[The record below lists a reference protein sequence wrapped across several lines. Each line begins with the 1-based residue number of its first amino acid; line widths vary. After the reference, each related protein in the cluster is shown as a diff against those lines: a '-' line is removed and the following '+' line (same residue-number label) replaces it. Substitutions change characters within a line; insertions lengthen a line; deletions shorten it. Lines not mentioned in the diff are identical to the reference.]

1 MRTSDEGL
9 RDTNWKLR
17 IAMGLGLLVLLLI
30 GYLVAVMLVPREW
43 ARFIGDRV
51 DGRLLLGS
59 GYGLVI
65 GFVCTLLPLVI
76 LRQTLRPM
84 TWTVRGV
91 VAVMAA
97 VAAIPNLMT
106 LSVVWGSS
114 NAAHAGERILDVD
127 GPGFRGGSAWG
138 AAFGVLAMIG
148 LVVFR
153 LRMSRGDRPSKE
165 LRDARKAAGE

>member
-1 MRTSDEGL
+1 MSTSDDSRE
-9 RDTNWKLR
+9 TNWKLR

-30 GYLVAVMLVPREW
+30 GYLIAVMLVPREW
-43 ARFIGDRV
+43 SRFIGNRV
-51 DGRLLLGS
+51 DGRLLIGS
-59 GYGLVI
+59 SYGLVI

-84 TWTVRGV
+84 TWAVRGV
-91 VAVMAA
+91 VALMAA
-97 VAAIPNLMT
+97 VAAVPNLMT
-106 LSVVWGSS
+106 LSVVWGSG

-153 LRMSRGDRPSKE
+153 LRMNRGDRPSKE
-165 LRDARKAAGE
+165 LKRARKAAGE